1 MFETMMN
8 GPMSTSNGS
17 TSTTASNNNDSR
29 TYTLYLLRHGEAA
42 HNLQEKCAM
51 QRAQEAAVADGLQA
65 DSPETRLRM
74 EEARQAILEDKSF
87 FDAPLSDKG
96 KGEAAAAR
104 KLMQEL
110 TCGNSTTACTT
121 SADATPATWCWLPPL
136 FKGLVRP
143 AFSATNTTSSSACWL
158 PPPTEVL
165 VSPLQRTLQ
174 TADLVFPDLNN
185 IRVRDELRERLTGRP
200 ADNRVASSVAQQQ
213 FSRFSFVHLR
223 LNSFFGVRAMTKLN
237 PFMEHGALE
246 ECEHENSC
254 TDDDYDDDDD
264 EMKEESTPSLLHSK
278 QLPPI
283 SLESSFNADQV
294 QEDEDK
300 LRRRTMKLFELL
312 SHSRHESVA
321 VITHKGFLRSL
332 EQGAFGQPDA
342 TEFKNCELRVY
353 RITFS
358 RGAKILDHVERLR

>member
-1 MFETMMN
+1 MMN
-8 GPMSTSNGS
+8 GSMLTSNGS

-42 HNLQEKCAM
+42 HNIQEKVAI

-74 EEARQAILEDKSF
+74 EEARQGVLEDKSF

-104 KLMQEL
+104 KLIQEL
-110 TCGNSTTACTT
+110 TCGNISTACTT
-121 SADATPATWCWLPPL
+121 SDTSPTTWCWLPPP
-136 FKGLVRP
+136 FKGFFSP
-143 AFSATNTTSSSACWL
+143 AFSATNTNSSLCWL

-200 ADNRVASSVAQQQ
+200 ADNRMASSLAQQQ

-223 LNSFFGVRAMTKLN
+223 LNSFFGVKAAMIKLN
-237 PFMEHGALE
+237 PLMENGALE
-246 ECEHENSC
+246 EREHESC
-254 TDDDYDDDDD
+254 DDDTDD
-264 EMKEESTPSLLHSK
+264 EMKEESTPSLLNSK

-312 SHSRHESVA
+312 THSQHDSVA
-321 VITHKGFLRSL
+321 VVTHKGFLRSL

-342 TEFKNCELRVY
+342 TEFQNCELRVY